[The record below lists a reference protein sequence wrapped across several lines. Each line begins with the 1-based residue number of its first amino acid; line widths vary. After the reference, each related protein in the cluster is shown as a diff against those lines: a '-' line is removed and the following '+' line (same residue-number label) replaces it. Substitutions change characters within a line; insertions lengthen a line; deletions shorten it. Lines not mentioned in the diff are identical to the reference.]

1 MMKQII
7 ALLLCM
13 MSLSMALR
21 RSTPISQPSLPTN
34 MDLHRMGWGLD
45 EEYIQR
51 TEDGKNFET
60 VQEVATRKVV
70 KEQKP
75 KCQSQSTWG
84 VRHVCD
90 VEEMLGE

>member
-7 ALLLCM
+7 ALLFCM

-21 RSTPISQPSLPTN
+21 RSSPMSQPSLLTN
-34 MDLHRMGWGLD
+34 KDLHRMGWGLD

-60 VQEVATRKVV
+60 VQEVTRKVV
-70 KEQKP
+70 KQEKP
-75 KCQSQSTWG
+75 KCQSQRNWG